1 MANGFNTEVLRRS
14 VGRNPRTLLEF
25 ADLPQVQPGP
35 SQGAIIADIAGQ
47 TIKGI
52 GQQILQSKKLDLD
65 AQRTAAQIGMA
76 QDTHNLNVRKQDY
89 EENTST
95 DNRIIDSIQKSGFAS
110 APDTIAQFSDTVQG
124 NKLRG
129 IYEGAYNDIKPAYE
143 AKESFEEFA
152 EKRSISDII
161 MEEGGKERL
170 DSYMS
175 LNLDDARFNIK
186 RDQRIIGLVDEY
198 NKNRGYYDL
207 VSNKEEFQKIF
218 GLDQEPGA
226 GDADYSLFRG
236 LNAKQG
242 QDLLVL
248 KLKQKNPGID
258 PLQFEQ
264 NFKVVSSLSR
274 EIQTNEQSIRN
285 FQNRADS
292 KVTLPAEVK
301 LLKARIENLTS
312 VNAEKRR
319 QINILTKE
327 YQPAGAPKTILDQ
340 AVHSTK
346 QETVDGKTFNVGYN
360 KAGEEIKR
368 TISEAADPFEVKEAE
383 TKKRTKAIKKRMEKI
398 PNVKFT
404 NQDLMDVFVNPE
416 DRQKLEDK
424 FNELTEKGK
433 GLDKQ
438 GVVSAYSPEWKIF
451 LDDMGFFGKLRELRN
466 LRQRQQEGAVRAD
479 TMKSRLAQS
488 PDALPVDTSAYEF

>member
-124 NKLRG
+124 DKLRE
-129 IYEGAYNDIKPAYE
+129 IYEGAYSDLMSDYQEKE
-143 AKESFEEFA
+143 AFEEFA

-207 VSNKEEFQKIF
+207 VSNKAEFQTIF

-327 YQPAGAPKTILDQ
+327 YQPPAGAPKKILD
-340 AVHSTK
+340 AVVDSTK
-346 QETVDGKTFNVGYN
+346 QEIVDGKTFNVDYN
-360 KAGEEIKR
+360 KAGQEIKR
-368 TISEAADPFEVKEAE
+368 TLSEADPFKVEEAE
-383 TKKRTKAIKKRMEKI
+383 TKKRTKATKKRMEKI
-398 PNVKFT
+398 PDVKFT
-404 NQDLMDVFVNPE
+404 QQDLMDVFVSPE
-416 DRQKLEDK
+416 DRKKLTDK
-424 FNELTEKGK
+424 FNELKEQSKG
-433 GLDKQ
+433 

>member
-1 MANGFNTEVLRRS
+1 MS
-14 VGRNPRTLLEF
+14 
-25 ADLPQVQPGP
+25 
-35 SQGAIIADIAGQ
+35 
-47 TIKGI
+47 
-52 GQQILQSKKLDLD
+52 
-65 AQRTAAQIGMA
+65 
-76 QDTHNLNVRKQDY
+76 DY
-89 EENTST
+89 QE
-95 DNRIIDSIQKSGFAS
+95 K
-110 APDTIAQFSDTVQG
+110 
-124 NKLRG
+124 
-129 IYEGAYNDIKPAYE
+129 E
-143 AKESFEEFA
+143 AFEEFA

-170 DSYMS
+170 DYYMS

-207 VSNKEEFQKIF
+207 VSNKAEFQKIF
-218 GLDQEPGA
+218 GLDQGPEV

-383 TKKRTKAIKKRMEKI
+383 TKKRTKAIKKRMEKV
-398 PNVKFT
+398 PDVKFT
-404 NQDLMDVFVNPE
+404 HQDLMDVFVNPE